1 MQAGVGR
8 YRGDLCELPAV
19 FLRCKIWGIRGIWG
33 AGRPVETIYGYL
45 ERITY
50 YNEETDFL
58 VAKLQEKGKRD
69 LTTIVG
75 RLAGLNPG
83 ESLKLSG
90 DWTRDKKFGEQ
101 FRVDRYET
109 VVPATVNGI
118 KKYLGS
124 GLIRGIGPV
133 MAERIVRAFGVDTL
147 DVIEAEPGK
156 LATVEGIGAK
166 RIAMITAA
174 WSEQKEIKEV
184 MVFLQGQGVSA
195 AYAAKI
201 FKQYGRESIAVV
213 RDNPYRL
220 AADVRG
226 IGFITA
232 DRIAAS
238 LGIDPNSV
246 MRAQEGLIYVLNEMM
261 NDGHVYY
268 PLEPLVDKAAEML
281 KVERGIVSG
290 GAVDRLLEER
300 RIFIEP
306 IGVTEA
312 RGAGRGAVDHGAD
325 NGAAESGADDRGVY
339 LAAFH
344 TAEANLA
351 RSLLSRRG
359 AGPSFR
365 AIDTEKAIAWV
376 EQKQGVT
383 LAGMQREAVAAAA
396 ENRLLVIT
404 GGPGTGKTTIIRCIA
419 EIFRALKLRT
429 LLAAP
434 TGRAAKRIEE
444 ATGCEARTIHR
455 LLQYN
460 FQKGGFQMNQD
471 SPLDAD
477 AVVIDEASMIDT
489 ILMYNLIKA
498 IPPEASLILV
508 GDIDQLPSVGP
519 GNVLRDIIG
528 SGAFRVITLN
538 EIFRQGRESLIVV
551 NAHRIN
557 RGEFPL
563 LRHEG
568 DGTPDFYFIRE
579 EEPEKA
585 LERILKLCG
594 RGLPKRFGFDPVREV
609 QVLTPMHRGIIGAAN
624 LNAELQRVLNPGGT
638 GIARAGRTY
647 KPGDKVIQTVNNY
660 DKEIFNGDI
669 GVITGIDHEAQE
681 VAVDFDGRPA
691 AYGFSELDELELAY
705 AISVHKS
712 QGSEYPA
719 VVMPVMTQH
728 YMMLMRNLVYTGITR
743 GKKLVVL
750 IGAKKALAI
759 AIRNNKTQLRYTLLG
774 KRLSCL

>member
-1 MQAGVGR
+1 M
-8 YRGDLCELPAV
+8 
-19 FLRCKIWGIRGIWG
+19 
-33 AGRPVETIYGYL
+33 ETIYGYL

-58 VAKLQEKGKRD
+58 VARLQEKGKRE

-83 ESLKLSG
+83 ESLKLTG
-90 DWTRDKKFGEQ
+90 NWTRDKKFGEQ

-109 VVPATVNGI
+109 VVPATANGI

-124 GLIRGIGPV
+124 GLIKGIGPV
-133 MAERIVRAFGVDTL
+133 MAERIVKTFGADTL
-147 DVIEAEPGK
+147 DIIETSPEK
-156 LATVEGIGAK
+156 LVAVEGIGTK
-166 RIAMITAA
+166 RIAMITKA
-174 WSEQKEIKEV
+174 WEDQKEIKDV
-184 MVFLQGQGVSA
+184 MVFLQGYGVSA

-201 FKQYGRESIAVV
+201 FKQYGKESIEVV
-213 RDNPYRL
+213 RGNPYRL
-220 AADVRG
+220 AADIRG

-246 MRAQEGLIYVLNEMM
+246 MRAQEGLIYALNELMS
-261 NDGHVYY
+261 DGHVYY
-268 PLEPLVDKAAEML
+268 PLEPLVDKTAEML
-281 KVERGIVSG
+281 RVEREIVSQ
-290 GAVDRLLEER
+290 AVDRLLEER
-300 RIFIEP
+300 RIVVERID
-306 IGVTEA
+306 TDEA
-312 RGAGRGAVDHGAD
+312 QSANNSAF
-325 NGAAESGADDRGVY
+325 Y
-339 LAAFH
+339 LAAFY
-344 TAEANLA
+344 TAETNLA
-351 RSLLSRRG
+351 RSLLSRG
-359 AGPSFR
+359 DGSPNFR
-365 AIDTEKAIAWV
+365 PIDTEKAIAWV
-376 EQKQGVT
+376 EQKLGVT
-383 LAGMQREAVAAAA
+383 LAEMQREAVAAVAQS
-396 ENRLLVIT
+396 RLLIIT

-419 EIFRALKLRT
+419 EIFKVLKLRT
-429 LLAAP
+429 VLAAP

-460 FQKGGFQMNQD
+460 FQKGGFQKNQD

-477 AVVIDEASMIDT
+477 AVIIDEASMIDT

-519 GNVLRDIIG
+519 GNVLRDIID
-528 SGAFRVITLN
+528 SGVFKVITLN
-538 EIFRQGRESLIVV
+538 EIFRQSRESLIVV

-568 DGTPDFYFIRE
+568 GGVPDFYFIKE
-579 EEPEKA
+579 EDPERA
-585 LERILKLCG
+585 LERILKLCS
-594 RGLPKRFGFDPVREV
+594 RGLPGRFGFNPVREI

-638 GIARAGRTY
+638 GVVRAGRTY
-647 KPGDKVIQTVNNY
+647 KAGDKVIQTVNNY
-660 DKEIFNGDI
+660 DKEVFNGDI
-669 GVITGIDHEAQE
+669 GVITGLDQEAQE
-681 VAVDFDGRPA
+681 VAVDFDGRA
-691 AYGFSELDELELAY
+691 ASYDFSELDELELAY

-719 VVMPVMTQH
+719 VIMPVMTQH
-728 YMMLMRNLVYTGITR
+728 YMMLLRNLIYTGITR
-743 GKKLVVL
+743 GRKLVVL
-750 IGAKKALAI
+750 IGTKRALGI

-774 KRLSCL
+774 KRLSCP